1 MHYFHGYPLKQG
13 CNILLQNVRHENLHQ
28 IEHCVRIADQLL
40 GWATSHVLL
49 HTIALRID
57 KMK

>member
-1 MHYFHGYPLKQG
+1 MHYSYPLKKG
-13 CNILLQNVRHENLHQ
+13 CNILLQNVRHGNSHQ
-28 IEHCVRIADQLL
+28 IEHYVRIADQLF
-40 GWATSHVLL
+40 GWETSHVLL